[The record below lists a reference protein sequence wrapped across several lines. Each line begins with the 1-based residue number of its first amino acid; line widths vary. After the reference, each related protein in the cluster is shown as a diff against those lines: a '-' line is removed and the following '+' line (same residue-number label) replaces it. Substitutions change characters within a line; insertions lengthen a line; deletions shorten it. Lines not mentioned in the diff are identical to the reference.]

1 LYIGDNSI
9 GRIEL
14 RDITDLRGTIKDWGH

>member
-1 LYIGDNSI
+1 GDNSI

-14 RDITDLRGTIKDWGH
+14 RDITDLRGTIKVWGH

>member
-1 LYIGDNSI
+1 I

-14 RDITDLRGTIKDWGH
+14 RDITDLRGTIRVWGH